1 MELITDSDN
10 ELVFEASFM
19 KEKCGDSV
27 NVAVLNL
34 FFCFCTVQLR
44 YKETFERAK
53 GHYHTVKDALDIIYH
68 RRVTDDISEVS
79 TWDPDGVKL
88 TLFTV
93 IFSCHV
99 PSPSV
104 QVKYREKYINSLGT
118 WKSIPDRPEFFFSR
132 IVNDNV
138 SSVSPAARGGELMP

>member
-1 MELITDSDN
+1 MLN
-10 ELVFEASFM
+10 LVF
-19 KEKCGDSV
+19 
-27 NVAVLNL
+27 VLHI
-34 FFCFCTVQLR
+34 QLR

-79 TWDPDGVKL
+79 TYNQGGVKL
-88 TLFTV
+88 VLDCFHFQFSFSNTV
-93 IFSCHV
+93 S
-99 PSPSV
+99 SL
-104 QVKYREKYINSLGT
+104 QVKYREKYIGSLGT

-138 SSVSPAARGGELMP
+138 SSVSTAARHC

>member
-1 MELITDSDN
+1 MWQH
-10 ELVFEASFM
+10 
-19 KEKCGDSV
+19 SV
-27 NVAVLNL
+27 NLAVLNL
-34 FFCFCTVQLR
+34 VFALHIQLR

-79 TWDPDGVKL
+79 ICHPDGVKW

-99 PSPSV
+99 PSPSL
-104 QVKYREKYINSLGT
+104 QVKYREKYISSLGT

-138 SSVSPAARGGELMP
+138 SSVSPAARGGELMA